1 MALITRSGTNDL
13 HGSAYFFFRPTA
25 TSANDWFNKYTED
38 QLGEPNKPARL
49 DRKTFG
55 GAIGGPIKKDK
66 LFYFFNYEGQRTS
79 EQITVTRTVP
89 SDTLRQGIIQYACN
103 PSADPNCSTGNA
115 NVTVSQN
122 PAFVPLLVATL
133 TPQQFAFMDPN
144 CFGIGTCQVPGANP
158 AVLQVFKQYPHAN
171 GTITGDGL
179 NFGSYTF
186 ASPVPASLNTLIGKV
201 DYNITQ
207 NQHLFVRGGLM
218 DDSTQAAEQFPGQTA
233 ASSSRINTKGIAV
246 GHTWTVRVNLINNF
260 RYGYTRPSVSTIG
273 IATQPIVGFGGL
285 DYLDPPAYNQKS
297 QIAVNNF
304 VDDLTWVKGKNT
316 FQFGGNVRLIH
327 NDFQGTTLSYN
338 NGFTNA
344 FYLAPGRI
352 ANSGSSLDPGAFQF
366 PAVDSSYGSTYDNAA
381 AALAGLVS
389 QVTAN
394 YNYQFQQNSNQ
405 MSLFNQGAYVP
416 RKYYSFETEY
426 YLQDTIRLRPSLTMT
441 LGLRQSLLQPPYE
454 ANGQQ
459 ISPTMSLHDWYLG
472 RAAAAANG
480 QSYSPTLEFNR
491 SGQANGKAPY
501 WAWDYADI
509 APRFALAWTPSAEQ
523 GLLSA
528 VFGAKG
534 QTTVRMGYGIYY
546 DHFGQGVVQSFNR
559 YGAFGLTTSITNASG
574 VQTVDGVPR
583 FTGLNDIPPSL
594 VGTAPPPVY
603 PFVPDS
609 SGPSS
614 FQITWGLDDKLK
626 TPYSHAFDFSW
637 SRELKGDFI
646 LEVSSFSRLSTTGRI
661 YLPAPPARR
670 IPNYGTTL
678 APAPFRGAP

>member
-1 MALITRSGTNDL
+1 VALITRSGTNDL

-366 PAVDSSYGSTYDNAA
+366 PAVDSSYGSTYDNAS

-426 YLQDTIRLRPSLTMT
+426 FQGGRIGLTVRRRCRT
-441 LGLRQSLLQPPYE
+441 
-454 ANGQQ
+454 
-459 ISPTMSLHDWYLG
+459 
-472 RAAAAANG
+472 
-480 QSYSPTLEFNR
+480 
-491 SGQANGKAPY
+491 GKAPY